1 MYIYI
6 NILVILKKR
15 KERTLLNH
23 IMIQQK
29 IQLFPIECN
38 ITNDSNGLRKDD
50 GTYYYS
56 SIYEKPADVYYIERN
71 DVGLF
76 TGVMNCTSNYNDSLL
91 EYYSRY
97 QRGGT
102 SRITLQSKAQCIKIE
117 HSDV

>member
-6 NILVILKKR
+6 NILVIFKKR
-15 KERTLLNH
+15 KERTLFSN

-38 ITNDSNGLRKDD
+38 ITNDRNVLRKDN
-50 GTYYYS
+50 GTYHYS

-76 TGVMNCTSNYNDSLL
+76 TGVINCTSNYNDSLL
-91 EYYSRY
+91 EYYSRH

-102 SRITLQSKAQCIKIE
+102 SRITLQSKAQCVKIE
-117 HSDV
+117 HSDI